1 MSYDAATKRATLDP
15 RASLERGATYEAVAS
30 TGAKDIFGNALDQ
43 DPSRVGNQMK
53 VWLVTIR
60 N

>member
-15 RASLERGATYEAVAS
+15 RASLERGATYGAVAS

-43 DPSRVGNQMK
+43 DPRRVGNQMK
-53 VWLVTIR
+53 VWLFTIR